1 MGYREQAEFDAA
13 SGADEV
19 EREARKAR
27 ELTDDEA
34 FTIRKAA
41 VLCGWKLGE
50 GAMSTALHGIA
61 DAHEAPPCCEGCS
74 EPATRTDSEGVHLCD
89 ECMANLFARQ
99 ALKVGQ
105 VWQYTDPGGGGWTRD
120 RITKI
125 DGTNVY
131 LVEVEQGGGWDALP
145 SDTAEGWDAR
155 SLMDSPCWKMHAD
168 VEPAEVAS

>member
-1 MGYREQAEFDAA
+1 MG
-13 SGADEV
+13 DED
-19 EREARKAR
+19 RDQR
-27 ELTDDEA
+27 ELTAADA
-34 FTIRKAA
+34 FAIRRAA
-41 VLCGWKLGE
+41 VLCGWKLNE
-50 GAMSTALHGIA
+50 PDLAASLNEIA
-61 DAHEAPPCCEGCS
+61 DEHGAPECCEGCS

-89 ECMANLFARQ
+89 ECMASLFASQ
-99 ALKVGQ
+99 VLKIGQ

-131 LVEVEQGGGWDALP
+131 LIEVEQGGGWDAMP
-145 SDTAEGWDAR
+145 SDVAEGWDAR